1 MDCYVCINGRKVALT
16 PEQVKE
22 LGIGDGATRGL
33 AALRDALRDG
43 TYKDKYKVRDVIQ
56 DFGYNFQI
64 IGFNHDRSAGSENRP
79 TVTVMAKELLPEH
92 RMNPGKCERGWAG
105 SELRSWLNNDVFKTL
120 PKGLKELIQPT
131 LRTSIDYQG
140 FAHET
145 TDKLFVPT
153 ESELFGSAI
162 YSTSECGERY
172 EAFATSADRKRI
184 GDNGDPDWYWTSSAR
199 GGDSTN
205 FVYVNGN
212 GGVYSNNASNALRAP
227 LCFQIS

>member
-92 RMNPGKCERGWAG
+92 RMNPDKCERGWAG

-140 FAHET
+140 FSHET
-145 TDKLFVPT
+145 TDMLFVPT

-184 GDNGDPDWYWTSSAR
+184 GDDGDPDWYWTSSAF
-199 GGDSTN
+199 GGGSTAFVIVYANGNVGDSC
-205 FVYVNGN
+205 
-212 GGVYSNNASNALRAP
+212 ASNANRAP

>member
-1 MDCYVCINGRKVALT
+1 MNCYVCINGKKVALT

-33 AALRDALRDG
+33 RALRDALRDG

-64 IGFNHDRSAGSENRP
+64 IGFNHDRSSGNKNRP

-92 RMNPGKCERGWAG
+92 RMNPGRCERGWAG
-105 SELRSWLNNDVFKTL
+105 SELRSWLNNDVIKTL
-120 PKGLKELIQPT
+120 PKGLVELIQPT

-140 FAHET
+140 LSHET
-145 TDKLFVPT
+145 TDMLFVPT

-184 GDNGDPDWYWTSSAR
+184 GDDGDPDWYWTSSAV
-199 GGDSTN
+199 GGISTN
-205 FVYVNGN
+205 FVYVGSY
-212 GGVYSNNASNALRAP
+212 GDVSVGSASAALRAP